1 MSIIARYVQHGFY
14 SQIRYVYSGIL
25 MVSETTKHTSVVF
38 FLFLYLKFTYTY
50 VYLFFV
56 MSPALVKWQL

>member
-25 MVSETTKHTSVVF
+25 MDSQTTKYISEVF
-38 FLFLYLKFTYTY
+38 SYLKFTYIY
-50 VYLFFV
+50 I
-56 MSPALVKWQL
+56 